1 MPQDLKPDNVLLQNS
16 PAGVVAKVA
25 DLGLSVVLGRHQTH
39 ISNARAGT
47 VLYMAPEVLQGH
59 CSQAGDV
66 YSFGVMAWEL
76 LHGCT
81 AWTRLQ
87 QITQEPRYLQGFKPH
102 PQLFDHDWRCQPAGP
117 AVAPVQ
123 PVLRGLRDLV
133 DCCLLPRPSARPSFE
148 QLIHWL
154 AILVEV
160 HGSVMHNTSQ
170 GAMKGKKRKGA
181 DEPKQPKP
189 KGKLAS
195 TCMKITN
202 PMLGHPDPVS
212 PRGKA
217 LKNKLQERFQCV
229 KFFLK
234 GFISEVS
241 GWKHLM
247 RGPAHKQMAV
257 NTREMFANPE
267 PYVKL
272 WAKGARS
279 KYGIT
284 SEVSNLFVRVVC
296 KYSLNSSSSELRG
309 TVLEDPEWQAQMAF
323 HRHVLTGVPVQER
336 YFKEL
341 EEEAADVSQQ
351 QWGTRKQLVV
361 FFGNAGIGTRGGWG
375 AKAVLQACRKVVERP
390 NSGKPTDRVQ
400 GKVVTVDEFRTS
412 RVSSAMHSPQP
423 CEAGLGRSKPTRP
436 DDWKPEPGQ
445 VQHRLLRSAWSKR
458 LEAPVRGLMW
468 CPELDQATPGELGKW
483 VDRDCNAALNLQRAG
498 ESKWRPLELCRWK
511 DRGTAPAEGKEHPG
525 LGSKKLRDRAPA
537 ADRAPSPAACCT
549 GHVYERSASWAMPHD
564 AQRHVDVAYITQA
577 LLQLRNQR
585 FPVVDLRTY
594 DRFRV
599 ERLSGPLVSI
609 PRDGWQQQQQ
619 QEQCPAMEPWQQH
632 QLANGQGQQHKQGH
646 GQPGQQQEQGLQQ
659 QSRQVQELGQH
670 EQEERQQ
677 PGLNQASGYA
687 AGPNQ
692 APGCAD
698 KLEFQLPAPC
708 LQASLP
714 SAPAPSRE
722 QVVVE
727 LVWSV
732 VGLDS
737 WHLSINSASG
747 ALEPL
752 PLPDSCRGGGEEVA
766 PAVNTHISGQA
777 PETLGH
783 CCWDLILCVR
793 FLERVFLP
801 RLPGLLAPGGFL
813 LFSTF
818 LDLPGTRRF
827 GRPKGERHLLQ
838 RSELRELFEGVH
850 KMQVLRDDVE
860 VSADGRELSMF
871 LARKADT

>member
-1 MPQDLKPDNVLLQNS
+1 M
-16 PAGVVAKVA
+16 G
-25 DLGLSVVLGRHQTH
+25 
-39 ISNARAGT
+39 
-47 VLYMAPEVLQGH
+47 
-59 CSQAGDV
+59 
-66 YSFGVMAWEL
+66 
-76 LHGCT
+76 
-81 AWTRLQ
+81 
-87 QITQEPRYLQGFKPH
+87 
-102 PQLFDHDWRCQPAGP
+102 
-117 AVAPVQ
+117 
-123 PVLRGLRDLV
+123 
-133 DCCLLPRPSARPSFE
+133 
-148 QLIHWL
+148 
-154 AILVEV
+154 
-160 HGSVMHNTSQ
+160 
-170 GAMKGKKRKGA
+170 
-181 DEPKQPKP
+181 
-189 KGKLAS
+189 
-195 TCMKITN
+195 
-202 PMLGHPDPVS
+202 PVS

-217 LKNKLQERFQCV
+217 LENKLQERFQCV

-267 PYVKL
+267 RYVKL

-284 SEVSNLFVRVVC
+284 SEVSKLFVRVVC

-323 HRHVLTGVPVQER
+323 HRHVLTGVPVLER

-341 EEEAADVSQQ
+341 EEEAADVFQQ
-351 QWGTRKQLVV
+351 LWGTRKQLVV

-423 CEAGLGRSKPTRP
+423 S
-436 DDWKPEPGQ
+436 
-445 VQHRLLRSAWSKR
+445 WSKR

-468 CPELDQATPGELGKW
+468 CPELDQATPGDLGKW
-483 VDRDCNAALNLQRAG
+483 VDRDCNTTLNLQRSG
-498 ESKWRPLELCRWK
+498 ESKWRPLELCRWPH
-511 DRGTAPAEGKEHPG
+511 RGAAPAEGKEYPG
-525 LGSKKLRDRAPA
+525 LGFKKLRDRAPK
-537 ADRAPSPAACCT
+537 
-549 GHVYERSASWAMPHD
+549 
-564 AQRHVDVAYITQA
+564 AQAQQPA

-599 ERLSGPLVSI
+599 ERLSGSATFPGGVSGLAEHCFLLPDKQVVWTTAKELGLWEGPAFTQQQLRQRCLFRPCPLLEQEICRIERSLASRSSRSASQARSIPSLLQLPQPPGIAKGPLVSI
-609 PRDGWQQQQQ
+609 PRDGWQHQQQ

-632 QLANGQGQQHKQGH
+632 QLANGQGQQHRQGH
-646 GQPGQQQEQGLQQ
+646 GQLGQQQEQGLQQ

-698 KLEFQLPAPC
+698 KPEFQLPAPC

-722 QVVVE
+722 QVVE

-752 PLPDSCRGGGEEVA
+752 PLPDSCRGSRDEEA
-766 PAVNTHISGQA
+766 PAVNTHIPGQA

-801 RLPGLLAPGGFL
+801 HLPGLLAPGGFL